1 MASPGK
7 SAREIQEEI
16 QQALRKRQAGGRR
29 YRSLLIGGVGVALV
43 AVIVGIVI
51 LFLTG
56 YIQFPNDGESDTTFP
71 PKDTAPVLG
80 TPVPRAT
87 AEAAAT
93 ATAEARP
100 TPAQAAT
107 PTPTATTAPT
117 LTATTTPTLAPT
129 TTATSTPSTPTV
141 TPERTAEPTEAAPTV
156 LPASAPDTSRAPTPD
171 SIAELRTYAL
181 NLINADRL
189 QHGVP
194 PVVLGNNEAAQ
205 VHADDA
211 VRHGYYLGH
220 WTSDGL
226 KPYMLYQRHGG
237 GGVVAENAAAVFFPP
252 ETIAQCE
259 DPLVV
264 CTLTPPGEAIAELQW
279 SMMYDDAE
287 SDWGHR
293 DTIINPG
300 YDTVNIGIAQYEFGT
315 AFYQHFEY
323 VGVGYPSPPTIRDGI
338 LSVSVRPLSTHQMV
352 AFQVYYDPLPE
363 PRAVEEISSL
373 RAYCTGGG
381 FTDQCDSVAPKFNV
395 LMPPELRWGAR
406 YSYVGLDDSD
416 VIADRWVDSDG
427 AIHIEADVKGFAAL
441 PGVYT
446 LMFWSDEDEPRVLS
460 EYSIFQ

>member
-117 LTATTTPTLAPT
+117 LTATTTPTLTATTTPTLAPT

-156 LPASAPDTSRAPTPD
+156 LP
-171 SIAELRTYAL
+171 E
-181 NLINADRL
+181 
-189 QHGVP
+189 V
-194 PVVLGNNEAAQ
+194 
-205 VHADDA
+205 
-211 VRHGYYLGH
+211 
-220 WTSDGL
+220 
-226 KPYMLYQRHGG
+226 
-237 GGVVAENAAAVFFPP
+237 
-252 ETIAQCE
+252 
-259 DPLVV
+259 DPK
-264 CTLTPPGEAIAELQW
+264 
-279 SMMYDDAE
+279 
-287 SDWGHR
+287 
-293 DTIINPG
+293 
-300 YDTVNIGIAQYEFGT
+300 
-315 AFYQHFEY
+315 
-323 VGVGYPSPPTIRDGI
+323 IR
-338 LSVSVRPLSTHQMV
+338 
-352 AFQVYYDPLPE
+352 
-363 PRAVEEISSL
+363 
-373 RAYCTGGG
+373 TGG
-381 FTDQCDSVAPKFNV
+381 
-395 LMPPELRWGAR
+395 
-406 YSYVGLDDSD
+406 
-416 VIADRWVDSDG
+416 
-427 AIHIEADVKGFAAL
+427 
-441 PGVYT
+441 
-446 LMFWSDEDEPRVLS
+446 
-460 EYSIFQ
+460 